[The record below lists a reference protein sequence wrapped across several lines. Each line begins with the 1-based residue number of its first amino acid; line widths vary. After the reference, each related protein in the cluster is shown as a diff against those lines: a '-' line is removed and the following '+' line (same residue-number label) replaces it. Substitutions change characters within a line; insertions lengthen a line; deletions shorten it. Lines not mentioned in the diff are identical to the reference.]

1 MKRFAAAVLTVLCSV
16 AFVPAYVPLPAASAS
31 DTGGGSVSVPVE
43 LTSAQTLALYGQSI
57 NALYFNG
64 VSTSYVTFD
73 YWKSS
78 KTIVS
83 EIESD
88 FLGSPGA
95 NPFLSAYAH
104 QNVFGLSYSY
114 WNNSAQGQS
123 YPGWFSSSNGS
134 VSSKTDFSVFE
145 FLIYRWQGSP
155 NTVSER
161 VNDFQFNFDQSISLE
176 GVDRF
181 RSFYGF
187 SIGTVNSLQSRVNV
201 SYSNLHTQTNLYVS
215 SDSST
220 PLYTGTETRIQGSA
234 YFGCAFMPV
243 FYGGDWLEGDSGY
256 PTEATLDRWLCPAPH
271 MALCPIDTGALENSV
286 TISRSILNARAAQGV
301 ICNSGTPENPVYTA
315 PYVYLIVAC
324 PIVWGNITPPE
335 PPAPDINDQL
345 DGIGT
350 GINEINNNIGN
361 VNVNLSGTNHRL
373 DLILQKLDQI
383 YQEMVDDNGGV
394 ELVPPDS
401 IGLSPTAKQRV
412 LDGLSGL
419 DDTMSNVDSG
429 EFNTSA
435 VQGIG
440 TFWGRVKSVLPSGL
454 WSVYMLCLV
463 GGIVSWI
470 IYGKRGG

>member
-43 LTSAQTLALYGQSI
+43 LTSAQTLALYGQNI
-57 NALYFNG
+57 NAMYFNG
-64 VSTSYVTFD
+64 VSTSYVSFD

-78 KTIVS
+78 KEIVAAVEDRYRENNS
-83 EIESD
+83 
-88 FLGSPGA
+88 
-95 NPFLSAYAH
+95 NYPFISGFAH
-104 QNVFGLSYSY
+104 QNIFGLSSLY
-114 WNNSAQGQS
+114 WNNASQGQS
-123 YPGWFSSSNGS
+123 YPDWFSSSNGS

-161 VNDFQFNFDQSISLE
+161 VNDFQFYFDQSISLE

-201 SYSNLHTQTNLYVS
+201 SYSNLHSQTNLYVS
-215 SDSST
+215 TNSTT
-220 PLYTGTETRIQGSA
+220 PLYTGTETRISGAA
-234 YFGCAFMPV
+234 YFGDAYLPV
-243 FYGGDWLEGDSGY
+243 YFNSELAPYNPTFEILQDWL
-256 PTEATLDRWLCPAPH
+256 TPAPH
-271 MALCPIDTGALENSV
+271 MALCPIDTGALESSV
-286 TISRSILNARAAQGV
+286 TISRSVLNARAAQGV
-301 ICNSGTPENPVYTA
+301 ICNAGSPQVPDYTE
-315 PYVYLIVAC
+315 PYVYLIIAC

-350 GINEINNNIGN
+350 GINEINNSIGN

-419 DDTMSNVDSG
+419 DDTMGNVDSG

-440 TFWGRVKSVLPSGL
+440 SFWGRVKSVLPSGL